1 MKAKLVLVTGGLGFI
16 GKHFVKRCL
25 DLGAFVTNV
34 DIVNY
39 AADRF
44 ANEEFKAHSNYRHI
58 EAAGASLG
66 HLPECDWLV
75 NLAAESHVDKS
86 IPDRRKFFHSNL
98 IGAQRLLEL
107 TRAKTPSGAPHF
119 PQISTG

>member
-44 ANEEFKAHSNYRHI
+44 ANEEFKAHSNSRHI
-58 EAAGASLG
+58 EADVASLG

-75 NLAAESHVDKS
+75 NLAAESHVDNS
-86 IPDRRKFFHSNL
+86 IAERRKFCHSH
-98 IGAQRLLEL
+98 IFIDQPLLVL
-107 TRAKTPSGAPHF
+107 TRAETA
-119 PQISTG
+119 